1 MTAKVILNV
10 PTDLDQ
16 IVRTLAEKDER
27 SVTNM
32 YVRVIRAGVLFDGSV
47 ERAERALSQPQTT
60 IPAQQAFNPIKD
72 SPRKRWPFR
81 LIPEGQ
87 PTKVIMDSVMVV
99 DHATKEHLSF
109 DHVAVSFSERKIDG
123 ILSIV
128 PSVESGFIDYRTGE
142 PVPHININTP
152 DGPEQITRMV
162 LKLVNSGD
170 LVRRW
175 LDGLY
180 FAVDS
185 VDNWEQ
191 HVLRIVGV
199 KDGRPYVEMA
209 PIVPGRFVPSEEQ
222 YEEYRKDRE
231 WSEEQIEK
239 FIELR
244 SQVVPGGPDW
254 LTTLN
259 GLYAQVDRMEVK

>member
-1 MTAKVILNV
+1 MTLTTVTITIPQRVKDKLLGLAQIEGRSAGRVFESA
-10 PTDLDQ
+10 LDAYQ
-16 IVRTLAEKDER
+16 
-27 SVTNM
+27 
-32 YVRVIRAGVLFDGSV
+32 
-47 ERAERALSQPQTT
+47 QTT
-60 IPAQQAFNPIKD
+60 KPETKPPATSK
-72 SPRKRWPFR
+72 WPFK
-81 LIPEGQ
+81 LIPEGY
-87 PTKVIMDSVMVV
+87 PLKVLMDDVMVI
-99 DHATKEHLSF
+99 DHTTKRPISL
-109 DHVAVSFSERKIDG
+109 DHVAVSFSERKVDG
-123 ILSIV
+123 ALSIV
-128 PSVESGFIDYRTGE
+128 ASVSSEFIDYYTGE
-142 PVPHININTP
+142 HVPYIIINTP
-152 DGPEQITRMV
+152 GGSERITSMG
-162 LKLVNSGD
+162 LNLLNEGD

-180 FAVDS
+180 DS

-191 HVLRIVGV
+191 HVLRIVRV

-259 GLYAQVDRMEVK
+259 GLYAQVDRMV